1 MNSLLHTRL
10 LAAAALALGVF
21 GAASAH
27 ARSDVN
33 FFVGFGGPVYLEP
46 APVYVQPRP
55 VYVQPQPV
63 YVQQEPVYS
72 QPPVYVQHNAPAY
85 QYSYEDERARRHA
98 EWRRWQWRQQQHNR
112 HDWEHARE
120 HEHEHE
126 HEREHER
133 DHERHGRD

>member
-46 APVYVQPRP
+46 APVYVQPQP
-55 VYVQPQPV
+55 VYVQPQ
-63 YVQQEPVYS
+63 PVYS

-85 QYSYEDERARRHA
+85 QYTYEDERARRA

-126 HEREHER
+126 HER